1 VGGQIKSMPAAAEEK
16 DAMANEDQSATGTET
31 ASAAADTADISFV
44 VPSHNR
50 RDALAKNLP
59 SLLALQDVLE
69 VIVVIDQ
76 RSDDGTEEMVR
87 EQFGAEPRVR
97 LLRQPRNGLSSARN
111 AGCAIARGEWIVIS
125 DDDLRYPADYGPT
138 LKRVAAEQHAD
149 IVGAPWLN
157 ITSDDVETALAAAK
171 ARRGGVPTI
180 DDHSVVPEREL
191 ETPFMPA
198 PALVNRR
205 VFERVRYDENY
216 GNTGWRDE
224 TDFFIQATRA
234 GFRCILSPA
243 TAMYQLEQW
252 DGGSRRPRIEY
263 ELAAIKN
270 NWRFLSR
277 HGRWLAEQ
285 GHIRT
290 PSLGQLSFVRARL
303 QRTAAGVARN
313 RLGKARARLS
323 RR

>member
-1 VGGQIKSMPAAAEEK
+1 MPDDADSSARSDTATDAAR
-16 DAMANEDQSATGTET
+16 ATG
-31 ASAAADTADISFV
+31 ADISFV

-50 RDALAKNLP
+50 REALRKNLP
-59 SLLALQDVLE
+59 ALLELDDLLE
-69 VIVVIDQ
+69 VIVVVDQ
-76 RSDDGTEEMVR
+76 RSHDGTEEMVR
-87 EQFGAEPRVR
+87 EEFADEPRVR
-97 LLRQPRNGLSSARN
+97 VLRQPKNGLSSARN

-125 DDDLRYPADYGPT
+125 DDDLRYPRDYGPT
-138 LKRVAAEQHAD
+138 LKRIAREREAD

-157 ITSDDVETALAAAK
+157 LERDDLPAALAAAR

-180 DDHSVVPEREL
+180 DDHSVVPEHEI

-198 PALVNRR
+198 PALINRR

-224 TDFFIQATRA
+224 TDFFIQATRC
-234 GFRCILSPA
+234 GFRCILTPV

-252 DGGSRRPRIEY
+252 DGGSRRPRLEY

-277 HGRWLAEQ
+277 HGRWLTEQ
-285 GHIRT
+285 GHIKSPT
-290 PSLGQLSFVRARL
+290 HGQLAFASSRL
-303 QRTAAGVARN
+303 KLTAKGVLRS
-313 RLGKARARLS
+313 RLGRLRAAL

>member
-1 VGGQIKSMPAAAEEK
+1 MPSR
-16 DAMANEDQSATGTET
+16 EDSSSEG
-31 ASAAADTADISFV
+31 TADVSFV

-50 RDALAKNLP
+50 RDALRKNLP
-59 SLLALQDVLE
+59 ALLELEDVLE
-69 VIVVIDQ
+69 VIVVIDR

-87 EQFGAEPRVR
+87 SEFGADPRVR
-97 LLRQPRNGLSSARN
+97 LLRQAKDGLSSARN

-125 DDDLRYPADYGPT
+125 DDDLRYPPDYGPT
-138 LKRVAAEQHAD
+138 LKRVAADQHAD
-149 IVGAPWLN
+149 VVGAPWLN
-157 ITSDDVETALAAAK
+157 ITDDDMPAALAAAK

-180 DDHSVVPEREL
+180 DDHSVVPQSEL

-205 VFERVRYDENY
+205 VFERIGYDENY

-224 TDFFIQATRA
+224 TDFFIQATRC
-234 GFRCILSPA
+234 GFRCILTPA

-252 DGGSRRPRIEY
+252 DGGSRRPRLEY
-263 ELAAIKN
+263 ELSAIKN

-285 GHIRT
+285 GHIKT
-290 PSLGQLSFVRARL
+290 PTLGQLSFVGARAR
-303 QRTAAGVARN
+303 RTAAGVARN
-313 RLGKARARLS
+313 RLGKARALLGRS
-323 RR
+323 DARR